1 MNIAVNHES
10 LKNVGDA
17 GSELLLEAAGLI
29 STHSDP
35 SVLIV
40 EMLRLLSERMDLHL
54 GRVIL
59 PDLLTQQ
66 LHVKYAY
73 GLTPAQKS
81 RGIYAQGEGVTGRVM
96 ATGRIAI
103 VKDPAAEQDFLARII
118 HHSDI
123 RQQGRSYIAVPVI
136 YDKAPIGV
144 LAVHGRPHHGATSA
158 ELNVLLIMAAMI
170 GQILYI
176 SSLLDERI
184 ARLGNHHQA
193 LDLSEV
199 NNSLYGIIGESTAL
213 RTAVMKA
220 QLVSNTDATV
230 MLMGE
235 SGTGK
240 EKFAH
245 MIHQS
250 SQRATGP
257 FVCINCAAI
266 PAQLLESELFGHEKG
281 SFTGAIA
288 AKKGKFELANDG
300 TLFLDEIGDMS
311 LDLQAKLLRVLQEPV
326 VQRVGGMTDIPVDVR
341 IIAATHQNLQQSVND
356 GKFRLDLFYRL
367 NVMPIQLPPLRER
380 GSDIVD
386 LACYFLGRANER
398 YKRNAVFG
406 VGVAERLSVFPWPGN
421 IRQLEN
427 VIERAVVLSAQDI
440 ISVAEIDAILQYEA
454 AITMQ
459 SETPPHNPNNK
470 DWSLA
475 KLRPYVRVSHHD
487 SESII
492 NALREAKGNKTRA
505 AGILGLTPR
514 QLRYRVSKLAITD
527 LNPR

>member
-1 MNIAVNHES
+1 MNNTVSKEN
-10 LKNVGDA
+10 LKNVGGA
-17 GSELLLEAAGLI
+17 GTQVLMEAAGLV
-29 STHSDP
+29 SSQSDP

-40 EMLRLLSERMDLHL
+40 QMLKLLSERMDLHL

-73 GLTPAQKS
+73 GLTTAQKS
-81 RGIYAQGEGVTGRVM
+81 RGVYAHGEGVTGRVM
-96 ATGRIAI
+96 ATGHIAI
-103 VKDPAAEQDFLARII
+103 VKDPAAEHDFLARII

-123 RQQGRSYIAVPVI
+123 RQQGRSYIAVPII
-136 YDKAPIGV
+136 YDNAPIGV

-158 ELNVLLIMAAMI
+158 ELNVLLIIAAMI
-170 GQILYI
+170 GQVLYI

-184 ARLGNHHQA
+184 VRLSSDHQSLARGMNISH
-193 LDLSEV
+193 
-199 NNSLYGIIGESTAL
+199 YGIIGESAAL
-213 RTAVMKA
+213 RESMIKA
-220 QLVSNTDATV
+220 QLVANTDAAV

-245 MIHQS
+245 MIHQA
-250 SQRATGP
+250 SQRAAGP

-288 AKKGKFELANDG
+288 AKQGKFELANGG

-311 LDLQAKLLRVLQEPV
+311 LDLQAKLLRVLQEPLI
-326 VQRVGGMTDIPVDVR
+326 QRIGGVTDISVDVR

-367 NVMPIQLPPLRER
+367 NVMPIGLPPLRER
-380 GSDIVD
+380 GGDIAV
-386 LACYFLGRANER
+386 LADYFLGRANDR
-398 YKRNAVFG
+398 YKRNVAFG
-406 VGVAERLSVFPWPGN
+406 VGVAERLSAFAWPGN

-427 VIERAVVLSAQDI
+427 VIERAVVLSAQEV
-440 ISVAEIDAILQYEA
+440 ISVAEVDAILQYEA

-459 SETPPHNPNNK
+459 TERPPSNAGSNEQEV
-470 DWSLA
+470 
-475 KLRPYVRVSHHD
+475 KLRPYSRVAD
-487 SESII
+487 SDNNAII
-492 NALREAKGNKTRA
+492 GALEDARGNKTRA
-505 AGILGLTPR
+505 ARALGLTPR
-514 QLRYRVSKLAITD
+514 QLRYRLNKLDI
-527 LNPR
+527 NV

>member
-1 MNIAVNHES
+1 MNIVVNNES
-10 LKNVGDA
+10 SQEIGDQ
-17 GSELLLEAAGLI
+17 GSQVLLEAARLI
-29 STHSDP
+29 GAHSDP
-35 SVLIV
+35 DVLI
-40 EMLRLLSERMDLHL
+40 EAMLKLLSERMDLHL

-73 GLTPAQKS
+73 GLTPAQKA

-103 VKDPAAEQDFLARII
+103 VKDPVAEQDFLARII

-123 RQQGRSYIAVPVI
+123 RHQARSYIAVPII

-144 LAVHGRPHHGATSA
+144 LAVHGRPHHGANSS
-158 ELNVLLIMAAMI
+158 ELNVLLVMAAMI

-176 SSLLDERI
+176 SSLLDERF
-184 ARLGNHHQA
+184 ARLDADHHEMLQ
-193 LDLSEV
+193 LSGV
-199 NNSLYGIIGESTAL
+199 DQSVYGIIGESPAL
-213 RTAVMKA
+213 RAAVMKA
-220 QLVSNTDATV
+220 QLVANTEATV

-245 MIHQS
+245 IIHQAS
-250 SQRATGP
+250 PRNVGP

-288 AKKGKFELANDG
+288 TKQGKFELAHGG

-326 VQRVGGMTDIPVDVR
+326 IQRIGGVTDIPVDVR
-341 IIAATHQNLQQSVND
+341 IVAATHQNLQQAVNE

-367 NVMPIQLPPLRER
+367 NVLPIHLPPLRER
-380 GSDIVD
+380 GGDIFD
-386 LACYFLGRANER
+386 LACYFLNRANNR
-398 YKRNAVFG
+398 YKRNAAFG
-406 VGVAERLSVFPWPGN
+406 AGVAERLSAFAWPGN

-427 VIERAVVLSAQDI
+427 VIERAVVLSVQDI
-440 ISVAEIDAILQYEA
+440 ICAAEIDAILQYEA
-454 AITMQ
+454 TITMQ
-459 SETPPHNPNNK
+459 SEAPRNQDGSGEWN
-470 DWSLA
+470 SV
-475 KLRPYVRVSHHD
+475 KLRPYLRVSH
-487 SESII
+487 SEGDAII
-492 NALREAKGNKTRA
+492 DALREAKGNKTRA
-505 AGILGLTPR
+505 ARALGLTTR
-514 QLRYRVSKLAITD
+514 QLRYRLGKLGIADID
-527 LNPR
+527 E